1 VTAEH
6 SPEAGSAV
14 AIVHDLWDLFD
25 QQRWDDARLLLADD
39 FTATLPDTREVFP
52 SADAWIEFNRRYPG
66 RWRIEILR
74 TVTEDDQVVTETSIT
89 DADTEVRAASFWT
102 VTDGRIAAVTEYYVE
117 PGTAAPPFDRSD
129 LTAEES

>member
-1 VTAEH
+1 MTAEH

-14 AIVHDLWDLFD
+14 AVVHDLWDLFD
-25 QQRWDDARLLLADD
+25 QQRWDDARLLLADE
-39 FTATLPDTREVFP
+39 FACTLADTGETFP
-52 SADAWIEFNRRYPG
+52 SPDAWIEFNRRYPG
-66 RWRIEILR
+66 HWRIEILR
-74 TVTEDDQVVTETSIT
+74 TVAEDDQVVTETSIT

>member
-1 VTAEH
+1 MTAER

-14 AIVHDLWDLFD
+14 AVVHDLWDLFD

-39 FTATLPDTREVFP
+39 FVATLPDTGEVFP
-52 SADAWIEFNRRYPG
+52 APDAWIEFNRRYPG

-74 TVTEDDQVVTETSIT
+74 TVAEDDQVVTEASVT
-89 DADTEVRAASFWT
+89 DADAEHRAASFWT
-102 VTDGRIAAVTEYYVE
+102 VTDGRITALTEYWVE
-117 PGTAAPPFDRSD
+117 PGAAAPPFDRSD